1 MSLSD
6 LAAIG
11 SFVSGV
17 AVVVTLIFLLLQMRQ
32 NTRAIRA
39 AASQAHAAN
48 YQSLLASIIEDGEL
62 ARLWRVGLGDIE
74 KLNDDEKIRFI
85 SLSSGFF
92 RFYDAARLQ
101 WRHGQLDA
109 EHWYS
114 IDTQI
119 RDTIRNPGVQ
129 AYWSMRRHWH
139 SPEFRGWVDSLPKDN
154 LARGIYETP
163 PANALAASEGGKP

>member
-6 LAAIG
+6 LAALG
-11 SFVSGV
+11 SFISGV
-17 AVVVTLIFLLLQMRQ
+17 AVVATLIFLLLQTRQ

-48 YQSLLASIIEDGEL
+48 YQSLLASIIEDGEV

-74 KLNDDEKIRFI
+74 KLTDDEKARFI
-85 SLSSGFF
+85 ILSSGLF
-92 RFYDAARLQ
+92 RFFEAARLQ

-119 RDTIRNPGVQ
+119 RDTIRNSGLQ
-129 AYWSMRRHWH
+129 IYWSMRRHWH
-139 SPEFRGWVDSLPKDN
+139 SPEFRAWVDTLPKEN
-154 LARGIYETP
+154 PERGIYETP
-163 PANALAASEGGKP
+163 SGIGNTPAA

>member
-1 MSLSD
+1 MTLTD

-11 SFVSGV
+11 SFISGV
-17 AVVVTLIFLLLQMRQ
+17 AVVVTLVFLLLQTRQ

-48 YQSLLASIIEDGEL
+48 YQALLASIIEDGEV

-74 KLNDDEKIRFI
+74 KLTDDEKARFVI
-85 SLSSGFF
+85 LSSGLF
-92 RFYDAARLQ
+92 RFFEAARLQ

-119 RDTIRNPGVQ
+119 RDTIRNPGLQ
-129 AYWSMRRHWH
+129 TYWSMRGHWH
-139 SPEFRGWVDSLPKDN
+139 SPEFRAWVDALPRN
-154 LARGIYETP
+154 TLVRGLYETP
-163 PANALAASEGGKP
+163 GGTPAV